1 MINFNALDLVVIGSQ
16 KASLSDIE
24 TLSFQSVI
32 SSLREYENRYNTNG
46 TGFGLEQWAWDIDDQ
61 NMLGRQWEYPWAI
74 INGFADGDVIDI
86 GSGYRPFSF
95 LLDED
100 HNVTCVDNNSDVVQ
114 ACIDNGVVAV
124 AADLTN
130 IPLSKEYADV
140 IYCISAIEHLKDIN
154 QVNGALREMRR
165 LIKPGGRIILTVDL
179 TDMIR
184 EAFSDLIVDRQDSL
198 RETVNGNEV
207 FGVILAPKERD
218 E

>member
-1 MINFNALDLVVIGSQ
+1 MIDFDALDLVVIGSQ
-16 KASLSDIE
+16 KASSSDIE
-24 TLSFQSVI
+24 TLSFQSI
-32 SSLREYENRYNTNG
+32 IGWLRGYKNSYNTNRA
-46 TGFGLEQWAWDIDDQ
+46 GFGLEQWAWDIDNP

-74 INGFADGDVIDI
+74 LNGFADGDVIDI

-124 AADLTN
+124 AADLAN

-140 IYCISAIEHLKDIN
+140 IYCISVIEHLKDIN

-207 FGVILAPKERD
+207 LGVILAPKETR
-218 E
+218 

>member
-1 MINFNALDLVVIGSQ
+1 MIDFDALDLVVIGSQ
-16 KASLSDIE
+16 KASSSDIE
-24 TLSFQSVI
+24 TLSFQSI
-32 SSLREYENRYNTNG
+32 IGWLRGYKNSYNTNRA
-46 TGFGLEQWAWDIDDQ
+46 GFGLEQWAWDIDNP

-74 INGFADGDVIDI
+74 LNGFADGDVIDI

-124 AADLTN
+124 AADLAN

-140 IYCISAIEHLKDIN
+140 IYSISVIEHLKDIN
-154 QVNGALREMRR
+154 QVNDALREMRR
-165 LIKPGGRIILTVDL
+165 LIKPGGRIIITVDL

-184 EAFSDLIVDRQDSL
+184 EAFGNLIVDRKDAL
-198 RETVNGNEV
+198 RETVNGNEI
-207 FGVILAPKERD
+207 FGVILAPRET
-218 E
+218 

>member
-1 MINFNALDLVVIGSQ
+1 MIDFDALDLVVIGSQ
-16 KASLSDIE
+16 KASSSDIE
-24 TLSFQSVI
+24 TLSFQSI
-32 SSLREYENRYNTNG
+32 IGWLRGYKNSYNTNRA
-46 TGFGLEQWAWDIDDQ
+46 GFGLEQWAWDIDNP

-95 LLDED
+95 LLQED
-100 HNVTCVDNNSDVVQ
+100 HHVTCVDNNTDVVQ
-114 ACIDNGVVAV
+114 ACIDNGIAAV

-140 IYCISAIEHLKDIN
+140 IYCISVIEHLKDID
-154 QVNGALREMRR
+154 QVNDALREMRR

-179 TDMIR
+179 TNMTR
-184 EAFSDLIVDRQDSL
+184 EAFSDLIVDRKDAL

-207 FGVILAPKERD
+207 FGVILAPKETR
-218 E
+218 